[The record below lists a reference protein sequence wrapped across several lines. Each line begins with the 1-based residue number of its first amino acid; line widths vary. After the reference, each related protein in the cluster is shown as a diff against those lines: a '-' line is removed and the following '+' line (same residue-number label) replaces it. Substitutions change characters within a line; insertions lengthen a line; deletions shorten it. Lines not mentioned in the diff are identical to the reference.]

1 VPAESDQAHRTAR
14 VLTLLDESW
23 QLWEAGDQMRS
34 TVARIKASDVDPVV
48 VLAVKTG
55 MILGEIPDP
64 ARDYPAWAGYVE
76 SAREAAEDLAAREYT
91 DSEQC
96 DDCEGTGQ
104 NCPLHDG
111 PEWRDDDGPSV

>member
-1 VPAESDQAHRTAR
+1 MPAESDQAHRTAR

-34 TVARIKASDVDPVV
+34 TVARIKATDVDHVV

-64 ARDYPAWAGYVE
+64 ARDYPAWAAYVE
-76 SAREAAEDLAAREYT
+76 SAREHAHDLAAREYD
-91 DSEQC
+91 DS
-96 DDCEGTGQ
+96 DT
-104 NCPLHDG
+104 
-111 PEWRDDDGPSV
+111 SV